1 MINDI
6 KADPEHQAR
15 KKHKEQPSLGQTTQ
29 DAADPLALIDPVI
42 AESIVAT
49 ETVSALE
56 APDAAGPQFVRWFRE
71 VAPYVHAF
79 RGKTFVVAFGG
90 ELVQAN
96 ALNALVQ
103 DLSLLSALGI
113 RLVLVHGSRPQVNE
127 QLRLKGYSQQF
138 GRGMQPTDDA
148 ALECAKEAAGEIRL
162 DIEAAFSQGLPNTPM
177 SHAQIR
183 VISGNF
189 VTARPTGVIDGVD
202 YRHTGKVRKTDTEAM
217 KAAIERGSIVV
228 LSPLGFSPTGEAF
241 NLAMEDLAT
250 SVAVSLRAEKLI
262 FLTETPGVMG
272 ADGRVDTELAR
283 LDADALLA
291 SGAIDEDTAF
301 YLHYAS
307 RAVKRGV
314 ARAHMVPFN
323 MDGSVLLEIFTHDG
337 VGTMVV
343 EDTLDDLRP
352 ATIDDVGAILRLI
365 EPLEQDGTIVA
376 RGRASIERDVENFS
390 VLEHDGVIFGCAT
403 MHHFPKDQMAEMGCL
418 IVHPEWQG
426 SGEGELL
433 LRHMESRARA
443 LGVKRLFVL
452 TTRTAHWFI
461 KRGFVQGGVA
471 DLPKERQAAYNR
483 SRNSL
488 IFIKRL

>member
-1 MINDI
+1 MPDTKKAEIGSAQESSIIN
-6 KADPEHQAR
+6 
-15 KKHKEQPSLGQTTQ
+15 L
-29 DAADPLALIDPVI
+29 DA
-42 AESIVAT
+42 
-49 ETVSALE
+49 TVSAQE
-56 APDAAGPQFVRWFRE
+56 APEFAAPQFVRWFRE

-90 ELVQAN
+90 ELVHAN

-113 RLVLVHGSRPQVNE
+113 KLVLVHGSRPQVNE
-127 QLRLKGYSQQF
+127 QLRLKGFSQQF
-138 GRGMQPTDDA
+138 DRGRAPTDAD

-189 VTARPTGVIDGVD
+189 VTARPTGIIDGID
-202 YRHTGKVRKTDTEAM
+202 YKHTGQVRKIDVDVLRF
-217 KAAIERGSIVV
+217 AIERGSIVL

-241 NLAMEDLAT
+241 SLSMEELAT
-250 SVAVSLRAEKLI
+250 SVATKLRAEKLI
-262 FLTETPGVMG
+262 FLTETPGVLSP
-272 ADGRVDTELAR
+272 DGTVDTELAR

-291 SGAIDEDTAF
+291 AGELDESTAY
-301 YLHYAS
+301 YLQFAS

-314 ARAHMVPFN
+314 TRAHLIPFS
-323 MDGSVLLEIFTHDG
+323 MDGVVLLEIFTHDG

-352 ATIDDVGAILRLI
+352 ATIDDVGAILQLI
-365 EPLEQDGTIVA
+365 EPLEQDGTLVP
-376 RGRASIERDVENFS
+376 RGRAVIEREVENFT
-390 VLEHDGVIFGCAT
+390 VLEHDGVIYGCAT
-403 MHHFPKDQMAEMGCL
+403 LNDYPKDQMAEMACL

-426 SGEGELL
+426 AGEGEIL

-443 LGVKRLFVL
+443 YGAKRLFVL
-452 TTRTAHWFI
+452 TTRTSHWFI

-471 DLPKERQAAYNR
+471 DLPKEKQAHYNR

>member
-1 MINDI
+1 M
-6 KADPEHQAR
+6 
-15 KKHKEQPSLGQTTQ
+15 
-29 DAADPLALIDPVI
+29 
-42 AESIVAT
+42 
-49 ETVSALE
+49 
-56 APDAAGPQFVRWFRE
+56 
-71 VAPYVHAF
+71 
-79 RGKTFVVAFGG
+79 VAFGG
-90 ELVQAN
+90 ELVHAN

-113 RLVLVHGSRPQVNE
+113 KLVLVHGSRPQVNE
-127 QLRLKGYSQQF
+127 QLRLKGFSQQF
-138 GRGMQPTDDA
+138 DRGRAPTDAD

-189 VTARPTGVIDGVD
+189 VTARPTGIIDGID
-202 YRHTGKVRKTDTEAM
+202 YKHTGQVRKIDVDALRF
-217 KAAIERGSIVV
+217 AIERGSIVL

-241 NLAMEDLAT
+241 SLSMEELAT
-250 SVAVSLRAEKLI
+250 SVATKLRAEKLI
-262 FLTETPGVMG
+262 FLTETPGVLSP
-272 ADGRVDTELAR
+272 DGSVDTELAR

-291 SGAIDEDTAF
+291 AGKVDESTAY
-301 YLHYAS
+301 YLQFAS

-314 ARAHMVPFN
+314 TRAHLIPFS
-323 MDGSVLLEIFTHDG
+323 MDGVVLLEIFTHDG

-352 ATIDDVGAILRLI
+352 ATIDDVGAILQLI
-365 EPLEQDGTIVA
+365 EPLEQDGTLVP
-376 RGRASIERDVENFS
+376 RGRAVIEREVENFT
-390 VLEHDGVIFGCAT
+390 VLEHDGVIYACAT
-403 MHHFPKDQMAEMGCL
+403 LIDYPKDQMAEMACL

-426 SGEGELL
+426 AGEGEIL

-443 LGVKRLFVL
+443 YGANRLFVL
-452 TTRTAHWFI
+452 TTRTSHWFI

-471 DLPKERQAAYNR
+471 DLPKEKQAHYNR